1 MIKKIAEKFLIREKV
16 SESITRNAVL
26 IAIMGIASRLLGL
39 IRDRAL
45 ASKFGAGEILDV
57 YYAAFKIPDFIYS
70 FLILG
75 TVSAAF
81 VPIFTELICRK
92 KDEDAWKLVNVLLT
106 VILVALSVLAIILF
120 IFTPVLVEWLT
131 VGFDPE
137 RKELVATMTRVMLLS
152 PIILGVSSVMGGILN
167 SFKKFFYYSLAP
179 VFYNLGIIIGVVFL
193 SECFG
198 PIGLAWGVILGALMH
213 LLVQIPETINSGLKF
228 SFQFDLK
235 NKNLY
240 RIIILMIPRA
250 LGTAVYQINLLV
262 VTVIASTLTA
272 GSLAIF
278 TFADNIQSVSL
289 GVFGI
294 SFATAAFPIL
304 SILWAEGKRRDFV
317 ERLIKTIRKIL
328 FLIIPISA
336 LTFVLR
342 AQIVRVILGGGRF
355 DWEDTMLT
363 LECLGVFTI
372 SLWAQGIIPV
382 LSRAFYAIQNT
393 FIPFM
398 VGIFS
403 TAINV
408 IIAVYLIKNN
418 QILAIFWK
426 WLGYNPEVV
435 GNFEIVGLVWAFS
448 ISSIINALLLF
459 FILRA
464 KIGTF
469 SKQGLFKML
478 IKVLVATLIM
488 VFVTQAVKNFV
499 GAESFGVKS
508 TFLGVFVQLSL
519 AAGSGFV
526 AYVILS
532 YFLSISEVRYF
543 VKIIKRYILK
553 IKKQLVV

>member
-1 MIKKIAEKFLIREKV
+1 MIKRIARKFLIRERV

-26 IAIMGIASRLLGL
+26 IATMGIASRILGL
-39 IRDRAL
+39 VRDRAL
-45 ASKFGAGEILDV
+45 ASKFGAGEVLDA

-92 KDEDAWKLVNVLLT
+92 KDSEAWQLVNALLT
-106 VILVALSVLAIILF
+106 VIIFALSLLALILF
-120 IFTPVLVEWLT
+120 FFTPSLIEWLT
-131 VGFDPE
+131 VGFDQE
-137 RKELVATMTRVMLLS
+137 RKELVTMMTRIMLLS

-179 VFYNLGIIIGVVFL
+179 IFYNLGIIIGVVFL
-193 SECFG
+193 SEYFG

-213 LLVQIPETINSGLKF
+213 LSVQIPETLNSGLNF
-228 SFQFDLK
+228 SFQLDFK
-235 NKNLY
+235 NKNLR

-250 LGTAVYQINLLV
+250 LGTAVSQINLLV
-262 VTVIASTLTA
+262 VTVIASTLAA

-304 SILWAEGKRRDFV
+304 SILWAEGRKDEFT
-317 ERLIKTIRKIL
+317 ERFIKTLRKIL

-342 AQIVRVILGGGRF
+342 AQIVRVILGTGRF

-363 LECLGVFTI
+363 LECLGIFTI
-372 SLWAQGIIPV
+372 SLWAQGMIPL

-393 FIPFM
+393 LIPFV

-403 TAINV
+403 TALNIT
-408 IIAVYLIKNN
+408 IAVYLIKNS
-418 QILAIFWK
+418 QLLVIFWK
-426 WLGYNPEVV
+426 WLGYNPEVA
-435 GNFEIVGLVWAFS
+435 GNFEVIGLVLAFS
-448 ISSIINALLLF
+448 ISSIVNALLLL
-459 FILRA
+459 FILRSR
-464 KIGTF
+464 IGSF
-469 SKQGLFKML
+469 GKQGLFKML
-478 IKVLVATLIM
+478 GKVLLATLIM
-488 VFVTQAVKNFV
+488 VFVAQWGQN
-499 GAESFGVKS
+499 
-508 TFLGVFVQLSL
+508 L
-519 AAGSGFV
+519 
-526 AYVILS
+526 
-532 YFLSISEVRYF
+532 
-543 VKIIKRYILK
+543 
-553 IKKQLVV
+553 